1 MLPEK
6 LNNRLLARR
15 KENSLRE
22 LKINHDLIDFS
33 SNDYLGFAKNEVI
46 HYQTDQ
52 FLKDRKIQLN
62 GTSGSRLLT
71 GNHFL
76 FDEVESYLSQ
86 LYNCEDALIFNSGYN
101 ANIGLIS
108 SIAQR
113 NDVILFD
120 ELVHASIRE
129 GIQLANAKSYKF
141 KHNDLEDLKNLI
153 FKYRSGSDHIYV
165 ITESVFS
172 MDGDQ
177 PDIHRLIKLCQKQ
190 NAFLIID
197 EAHAIGVTGNNGLGL
212 IESDEITSQIFAR
225 VITFG
230 KAIGAH
236 GAAILGSS
244 DLKNY
249 LINFAKS
256 FIYTTSLPPPSLA
269 NILVAHQ
276 FLKNCD
282 EQQKL
287 SSNIQFFKQKLTELK
302 FDSKFIQSDSAIHCC
317 IIPNNVHVKNV
328 SSKLQEKGFDVRP
341 ILSPT
346 VTKGKE
352 RLRFCLHSYNSKEE
366 ISEVLSV
373 LATFAL

>member
-22 LKINHDLIDFS
+22 LKINHGLIDFS

-86 LYNCEDALIFNSGYN
+86 FYNCEDALIFNSGYN

-141 KHNDLEDLKNLI
+141 KHNDLEDLENLI

-177 PDIHRLIKLCQKQ
+177 PDIHRLIKLCQKE

-197 EAHAIGVTGNNGLGL
+197 EAHAIGVTGNNGLEL
-212 IESDEITSQIFAR
+212 IQSDEIISQIFAR
-225 VITFG
+225 IITFG

-302 FDSKFIQSDSAIHCC
+302 LDSKFIQSDSAIHCC
-317 IIPNNVHVKNV
+317 IIPNNDHVKNV

>member
-141 KHNDLEDLKNLI
+141 KHNDLEDLENLI

>member
-86 LYNCEDALIFNSGYN
+86 FYNCEDALIFNSGYN

-141 KHNDLEDLKNLI
+141 KHNDLEDLENLI

-197 EAHAIGVTGNNGLGL
+197 EAHAIGVTGNNDLGL

-225 VITFG
+225 IITFG

-302 FDSKFIQSDSAIHCC
+302 LDSKFIQSDSAIHCC
-317 IIPNNVHVKNV
+317 IIPNNDHVKNV

>member
-86 LYNCEDALIFNSGYN
+86 FYNCEDALIFNSGYN

-113 NDVILFD
+113 NDVILYD

-141 KHNDLEDLKNLI
+141 KHNDLEDLENLI
-153 FKYRSGSDHIYV
+153 FKYSSGSDHIYV

-177 PDIHRLIKLCQKQ
+177 PDIHRLIKLCQKE

-212 IESDEITSQIFAR
+212 IQSDEIISQIFAR
-225 VITFG
+225 IITFG

-302 FDSKFIQSDSAIHCC
+302 LDSKFIQSDSAIHCC

>member
-6 LNNRLLARR
+6 LNNRLLARK

-22 LKINHDLIDFS
+22 LKISNHLIDFS
-33 SNDYLGFAKNEVI
+33 SNDYLGFAKNELI
-46 HYQTDQ
+46 YHQTNQ

-71 GNHFL
+71 GNHPL
-76 FDEVESYLSQ
+76 FSQVESYLSQ
-86 LYNCEDALIFNSGYN
+86 FYNCKEALIFNSGYN

-113 NDVILFD
+113 NDVILYD

-129 GIQLANAKSYKF
+129 GIQLAHAKSYKF
-141 KHNDLEDLKNLI
+141 KHNDLEDLENLTI
-153 FKYRSGSDHIYV
+153 KYGSEFDHIYV

-177 PDIHRLIKLCQKQ
+177 PDIHQLINLCQKQ
-190 NAFLIID
+190 NVFLIID
-197 EAHAIGVTGNNGLGL
+197 EAHAIGVIGDDGLGL
-212 IESDEITSQIFAR
+212 IQSDEISSLIFAR
-225 VITFG
+225 IITFG
-230 KAIGAH
+230 KAIGTH
-236 GAAILGSS
+236 GSAILGSS

-269 NILVAHQ
+269 NILVAHE

-287 SSNIQFFKQKLTELK
+287 SSNILFFKQKLTELNL
-302 FDSKFIQSDSAIHCC
+302 DSKFISSDSAIHCC
-317 IIPNNVHVKNV
+317 IIPDNDHVKNV
-328 SSKLQEKGFDVRP
+328 SNQLQEKGFDVRP

-346 VTKGKE
+346 VAKGKE
-352 RLRFCLHSYNSKEE
+352 RLRFCLHSYNSEEE

-373 LATFAL
+373 LATFAI

>member
-6 LNNRLLARR
+6 LNNRLLARK

-46 HYQTDQ
+46 YHQTDN

-62 GTSGSRLLT
+62 GASGSRLLT
-71 GNHFL
+71 GNHPL
-76 FDEVESYLSQ
+76 FNEVESYLSQ
-86 LYNCEDALIFNSGYN
+86 FYNCEDALIFNSGYN

-129 GIQLANAKSYKF
+129 GIQLAHAKSYKF
-141 KHNDLEDLKNLI
+141 KHNDLEDLENLTI
-153 FKYRSGSDHIYV
+153 KYSSKFDHIYV

-177 PDIHRLIKLCQKQ
+177 PDIHQLINLCQKH
-190 NAFLIID
+190 NTFLIID
-197 EAHAIGVTGNNGLGL
+197 EAHAIGVVGNNGLGL
-212 IESDEITSQIFAR
+212 IQSDEITSRIFAR
-225 VITFG
+225 IITFG
-230 KAIGAH
+230 KAIGSH
-236 GAAILGSS
+236 GAAVLGSS

-256 FIYTTSLPPPSLA
+256 FIYTTSLPPQSLA
-269 NILVAHQ
+269 NILVAHE

-287 SSNIQFFKQKLTELK
+287 NSNIHFFKQKLTELK
-302 FDSKFIQSDSAIHCC
+302 LDSTFISSDSAIHCC
-317 IIPNNVHVKNV
+317 VIPDNDHVKNV
-328 SSKLQEKGFDVRP
+328 SSQLQQKGFDVRP

-346 VTKGKE
+346 VAKGKE

-373 LATFAL
+373 LATFAI

>member
-1 MLPEK
+1 VLPEK

-86 LYNCEDALIFNSGYN
+86 FYNCEDALIFNSGYN

-141 KHNDLEDLKNLI
+141 KHNDLEDLENLI

-197 EAHAIGVTGNNGLGL
+197 EAHAIGVTGNNDLGL

-225 VITFG
+225 IITFG

-302 FDSKFIQSDSAIHCC
+302 LDSKFIQSDSAIHCC
-317 IIPNNVHVKNV
+317 IIPNNDHVKNV

>member
-6 LNNRLLARR
+6 LNNRLLARK

-22 LKINHDLIDFS
+22 LKISNHLIDFS
-33 SNDYLGFAKNEVI
+33 SNDYLGLAKNELI
-46 HYQTDQ
+46 TQQTDQ
-52 FLKDRKIQLN
+52 FLKDRRIKQN
-62 GTSGSRLLT
+62 GSSGSRLLT
-71 GNHFL
+71 GNHPL
-76 FDEVESYLSQ
+76 FSEIEAYLSQ
-86 LYNCEDALIFNSGYN
+86 FYNCEDALIFNSGYN

-113 NDVILFD
+113 NDLILYD
-120 ELVHASIRE
+120 ELVHASLRE
-129 GIQLANAKSYKF
+129 GIQLANAKCYKF
-141 KHNDLEDLKNLI
+141 KHNDLEDLENLI
-153 FKYRSGSDHIYV
+153 IKYASRSDHIYV

-177 PDIHRLIKLCQKQ
+177 PDIHQLIKICQKQ

-197 EAHAIGVTGNNGLGL
+197 EAHAIGVIRDDGLGL
-212 IESDEITSQIFAR
+212 IQSNEITSQIFAR
-225 VITFG
+225 IITFG

-269 NILVAHQ
+269 NILVAHE

-287 SSNIQFFKQKLTELK
+287 NSNIHFFKQKLTELK
-302 FDSKFIQSDSAIHCC
+302 LDSKFISSDSAIHCC
-317 IIPNNVHVKNV
+317 IIPDNDHVKNV
-328 SSKLQEKGFDVRP
+328 SSQLQQKGFDVRP

-346 VTKGKE
+346 VAKGKE

-373 LATFAL
+373 LATFAI

>member
-366 ISEVLSV
+366 ISEVLSL